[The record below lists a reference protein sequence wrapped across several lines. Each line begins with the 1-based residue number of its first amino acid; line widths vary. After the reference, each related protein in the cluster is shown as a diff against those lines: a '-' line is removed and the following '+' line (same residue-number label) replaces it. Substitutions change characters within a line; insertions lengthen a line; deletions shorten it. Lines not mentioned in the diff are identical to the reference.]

1 MKRPVVLDFETI
13 PLASSLTAPYP
24 EGKRSAPSNYKDPI
38 KIAQWIERDR
48 ASWADGLVKTA
59 SVNPRLGRLLC
70 SGWGYAKDDIHVD
83 YAVTDADEK
92 ALIRSAWQRL
102 ADNDGRVAGW
112 NSRGFDLRFLVI
124 RSLINGVE
132 PTLPP
137 AIIADWFKKYG
148 SIYHF
153 DAKLALM
160 DGDAMSQEGV
170 NEWAAALGLP
180 GKTDGMSGRDVWPL
194 FQRGEHERI
203 TQYQRGD
210 IVSEMAIVDKIAP
223 FFLSPFDGRKH
234 MALVAA
240 HAESRKDFAVLAEVL
255 HDTPRVSAA
264 TGPAATTAPVPIEP
278 VVLGAP

>member
-1 MKRPVVLDFETI
+1 
-13 PLASSLTAPYP
+13 
-24 EGKRSAPSNYKDPI
+24 
-38 KIAQWIERDR
+38 
-48 ASWADGLVKTA
+48 
-59 SVNPRLGRLLC
+59 
-70 SGWGYAKDDIHVD
+70 
-83 YAVTDADEK
+83 
-92 ALIRSAWQRL
+92 
-102 ADNDGRVAGW
+102 
-112 NSRGFDLRFLVI
+112 
-124 RSLINGVE
+124 
-132 PTLPP
+132 
-137 AIIADWFKKYG
+137 
-148 SIYHF
+148 
-153 DAKLALM
+153 
-160 DGDAMSQEGV
+160 
-170 NEWAAALGLP
+170 
-180 GKTDGMSGRDVWPL
+180 MSGRDVWPL